1 LSRPR
6 KRILAFLCKSPARVE
21 CERKDRERRYLTQ
34 LSQDVPEPVDDKHY
48 AKKEEKSGLTLA
60 AL

>member
-1 LSRPR
+1 
-6 KRILAFLCKSPARVE
+6 LAFLCKSPARVE